1 MTYKRNIMANDRN
14 YGSKQKTQVKNYSIA
29 LIFVILAF
37 IVANIGATQYTAA
50 AFNYHPNLGN
60 PMVGKFYNPF
70 GWLIWQFD
78 YFDTYSY
85 FFKSLNIIMGGVF
98 AGVFVLY
105 IIIRLLGL
113 RKAKVHDD
121 IHGTA
126 HWMEEEEIK
135 KTGLLDEAEGVYIGG
150 YKDKRGNIHYLKHN
164 GPEHIMAFAPTR
176 SGKGVG
182 LVLPTL
188 LAWRHSAI
196 ILDIKGENY
205 ALTAGWRS
213 KHANNICLKF
223 DPTAPEGQTVKY
235 NALEEIRVGTEYETA
250 DLQNVTMMI
259 VDPEGKGL
267 VDYWQ
272 KSSFSFLN
280 GLILYA
286 IERHHS
292 GETAYPNLSMIYET
306 LNGEDIQTLLE
317 KMEKSDNKIVKIVAR
332 EMLNKAEQEL
342 SGVVGSAASYL
353 NLYVDPIVSRNTEY
367 SEFKIDQLM
376 NSEKPVSLYL
386 VIKPSDKDRLM
397 PLVRLVL
404 NQILRKLVEKIEFE
418 DGQTKASYKHR
429 LLLMLDEFTSLG
441 KLEIFQESL
450 AYMAGY
456 GIKSYI
462 IIQDTTQLYNAY
474 TKDESIMSNCH
485 IRIAYAPNKVETAE
499 LLSKMAGTTT
509 VTKSFTTTSG
519 NRISVMLG
527 QVSES
532 MQEVSRP
539 LLTPDE
545 CMRLQGPIKNSKG
558 QIEEGGD
565 MLIFIAGQAPIY
577 GKQILFFKDDMFL
590 ARSKVPAPIK
600 QISIV
605 QRDTQSL
612 KPTQKERSSIVID

>member
-1 MTYKRNIMANDRN
+1 MANDRN

-29 LIFVILAF
+29 LVFVILAF

-60 PMVGKFYNPF
+60 PIVGKFYNPF
-70 GWLIWQFD
+70 GWIIWQFD
-78 YFDTYSY
+78 YFDIYSY
-85 FFKSLNIIMGGVF
+85 FFKSLNIIMVGVF

-135 KTGLLDEAEGVYIGG
+135 KSGLLDEVEGVYIGG

-213 KHANNICLKF
+213 EHANNICLKF

-286 IERHHS
+286 IERHHNK
-292 GETAYPNLSMIYET
+292 ETAYPNLSMIYET
-306 LNGEDIQTLLE
+306 LNGEDIQSLLE
-317 KMEKSDNKIVKIVAR
+317 KMAKSDNKIVKIVAR

-353 NLYVDPIVSRNTEY
+353 NLYVDPIVSRNTAY

-418 DGQTKASYKHR
+418 DGQTKATYKHR

-545 CMRLQGPIKNSKG
+545 CMRLQGPIKDSKG
-558 QIEEGGD
+558 RIEEGGD

-590 ARSKVPAPIK
+590 ARSKVAAPAN

-605 QRDTQSL
+605 QRDPQSL
-612 KPTQKERSSIVID
+612 KPTQKERSSIAID

>member
-1 MTYKRNIMANDRN
+1 MANDRN

-29 LIFVILAF
+29 LVFVILAF

-50 AFNYHPNLGN
+50 AFNYHQNLGN
-60 PMVGKFYNPF
+60 PIVGKFYNPF

-85 FFKSLNIIMGGVF
+85 FFKSLNIIMVGVF

-135 KTGLLDEAEGVYIGG
+135 KTGLLDEVEGVYIGG